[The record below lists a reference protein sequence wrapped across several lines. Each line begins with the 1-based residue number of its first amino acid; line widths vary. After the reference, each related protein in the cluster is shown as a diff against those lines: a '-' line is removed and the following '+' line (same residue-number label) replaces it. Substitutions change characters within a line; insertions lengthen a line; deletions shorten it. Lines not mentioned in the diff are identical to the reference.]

1 MKKHLF
7 IKLSLLLLLVIWN
20 SHAWGYAYLKGSW
33 DSWTNHDISGGS
45 CEITLSADTEY
56 EFGIDVDG
64 SFYSMNNTNIKTTTT
79 SYQIYTGNSNCKIT
93 TKEAGVYIF
102 KTWYDNGRFFA
113 VYYPEARLTK
123 NTYFYFDA
131 RNSDASHW
139 NSLNPIAARF
149 YFKYYDNGND
159 HSNSTVNTPLE
170 TSVLYTTVPNH
181 DYIGQVQI
189 NRMSSDKS
197 TQYSDKTNLMVAYS
211 RDNTKQNCLV
221 IPAGQAS
228 AWSPTVQWTTYCPP
242 KATSTI
248 SNNGTTT
255 YGGSG
260 TSESPLLV
268 EKGTAIKVSASS
280 TNTLDDGNRSTKYH
294 FYDNT
299 TSKSGEQAGSTY
311 QFDASSSADVT
322 YQMRVNSYN
331 QYNSTNSSDKYSDK
345 LYFKTVTCY
354 TVSYSGNSNGSGTAP
369 STTKHASGSNVTLN
383 NNSGSLAKDN
393 YSFNGWNT
401 ANDGSGTH
409 YAGGGTLSGI
419 AANTSLYAEWLQTIT
434 IDKNEG
440 GSAGSMS
447 ICFNATTLKSFTA
460 ATRDGYS
467 LAGYFTESSGG
478 TKIVTAAGTLVSNI
492 SGYTDN
498 TGKWTRTSSTKLYA
512 QWKQTYSVTYVANYP
527 GNATSTGGSVPTDDN
542 EYGAGE
548 PAGTTVTVL
557 GNSGLLAAGGYT
569 FDGWQTEAGGGTHYA
584 AGATFTISANTSL
597 YAKWEDV
604 KTTVSLAASPT
615 NSGTFT
621 VGGDAATSV
630 SAGLATNPTITAVP
644 ATGFYVNE
652 SATVW
657 STEDSN
663 ITIDDD
669 DNDETSISADGSGG
683 TATLTATFSPQF
695 VLRGSTVASDVTTAG
710 MAGWSAT
717 DNSSYSSF
725 TYADGVY
732 TIVAA
737 LTSQGTAYKLRI
749 CDVTTDT
756 YHGCASSGQYIP
768 DNTQWTLDGESGG
781 YDVHFTTTVTGNYT
795 FKIDVTGTHP
805 KVKIIF
811 PEEPTYRVT
820 IANSNISG
828 SNIWPQG
835 SVSLKPVTT
844 TSINAT
850 VPQGF
855 RFGGWTVDSDHSAYV
870 TIASA
875 SSTSTT
881 VTAVEGAAG
890 ATITATYSQ
899 AGFIYFDDSNS
910 DWGKGGNANVY
921 VYFFNSNNG
930 WYDTYNDSDKKGA
943 GLVPANAVGG
953 GAMTRIGYT
962 NIYYF
967 DYQSASITPTGYVGF
982 TKGNCYNFYQV
993 QDRSAA
999 WRTDFNSSCYPM
1011 YVASSSYTTTN
1022 RTGYHST
1029 GYWKN
1034 YNVTNSGVWL
1044 YGSWDTDNDGVTL
1057 SDTDDA
1063 IEFTAVESNSN
1074 IFKAEVTLSDNT
1086 YEFYLLRSC
1095 KSEYLKN
1102 NGTITTSVKNWE
1114 FTTGASNCH
1123 ISAPTPGKYIFTLV
1137 MNDDH
1142 IRLNVDFP
1150 LQQNDYRLLHY
1161 DGYLK
1166 TTEGANHPH
1175 PSQHV
1180 SHLTIANTTV
1190 RDTIS
1195 FFIDKDHKG
1204 SIKLQKCT
1212 NPAANSGK
1220 GTWADST
1227 YSASPV
1233 SIDISGITKTGI
1245 YNFEIVQTT
1254 DEDGARTVSINRL
1267 NNGGAGYEYDGKL
1280 YIRTNIADGGW
1291 DDYKSTKD
1299 NELVYSDYSKT
1310 YGYDYYHM
1318 HWAPTSTNVKFCIAN
1333 DYSPCITDSLTGDT
1347 WTGGSETLSN
1357 DANVRFMYNSEQN
1370 TISRAYISGSSNIT
1384 DRFLVLEGDAKM
1396 FDEDGNALSGE
1407 HQYHRVNDDGTTTWL
1422 GVNNQV
1428 VFDDNHNWIY
1438 ESTVKAKPGARVK
1451 LTAKYGSLIQYF
1463 YGGAGS
1469 SAEDSVSLL
1478 GGTGDD
1484 KYRMRVVYDFKT
1496 NRLIKAFVPTDTVTS
1511 ALAIGADL
1519 MIIREHQGNAQQ
1531 IIFKGDGSKLTEV
1544 QTVYGAMKFNKWTLN
1559 DKSKED
1565 GHANLSPS
1573 LSRYE
1578 RDLFWIS
1585 FPFEVKL
1592 SDVFGFGEYGKH
1604 WIIEYYDGK
1613 GRAEHGF
1620 WADSDPNWK
1629 FVMPAQRGS
1638 FTMNAYEGYILALD
1652 LEELTTS
1659 STIWDNNVEDVY
1671 IYFPSNGNVGNIS
1684 ATSKTVTFTD
1694 QNAYK
1699 CIINRPT
1706 PDGNRTIKDSY
1717 WHCIG
1722 VPSFADDTHKT
1733 NTNWT
1738 IDAGEDGDAVDSGDY
1753 PSIDDWTD
1761 FSTETWSTN
1770 DLPYLYEWQ
1779 ASDNTLIPV
1788 TTGSYKF
1795 KTMYSY
1801 LVQYNVD
1808 TMKWMQVNV
1817 TPPPSVAA
1825 RLAETPD
1832 REYKLVLQ
1840 GEERTEDQTFVR
1852 LTDETAVSNRF
1863 EFNYDLSKEYNAGR
1877 GNIWTVTADTV
1888 EVAGNSMPKPV
1899 QTTVVPVGVKVVANG
1914 EYTLS
1919 MPEGTNGEN
1928 VVLIDNAYGTRTNLG
1943 LMPYTV
1949 TLTAGTYEGRF
1960 ALEFGPIQD
1969 APTGIDE
1976 MSTVNSQLST
1986 EEVRKVFVGGR
1997 LYIIRD
2003 GKVYD
2008 VAGQRVE

>member
-1 MKKHLF
+1 MKKLF
-7 IKLSLLLLLVIWN
+7 NFRLLVLIGVLIMSFNNVWGAGTFVLAPNSDWKSNNAWFAAAFITEDEGTTTWSTMSQIASTGYYYVDIPDGYHTVIFVRMDKDKSIGDKWNAKWNQTSDLTISGNENKVYTISGWDNAGSWGNSLYTKDKYLYYKAPDAWTASNASMLFNFLVEDTYISNAKATRIGSTNYYYVQVPNKYTSKIQIYRYNPDCSEDWGGETQKSLAPTGYNNCINNNNSNVAKNQAVSWGEYAPPLSGLSFNDNSTVTYGGDGGSSTPYLVENSGTIKLI
-20 SHAWGYAYLKGSW
+20 A
-33 DSWTNHDISGGS
+33 SG
-45 CEITLSADTEY
+45 
-56 EFGIDVDG
+56 
-64 SFYSMNNTNIKTTTT
+64 
-79 SYQIYTGNSNCKIT
+79 
-93 TKEAGVYIF
+93 TKAV
-102 KTWYDNGRFFA
+102 TDPDAA
-113 VYYPEARLTK
+113 VYYK
-123 NTYFYFDA
+123 F
-131 RNSDASHW
+131 
-139 NSLNPIAARF
+139 
-149 YFKYYDNGND
+149 
-159 HSNSTVNTPLE
+159 
-170 TSVLYTTVPNH
+170 
-181 DYIGQVQI
+181 Q
-189 NRMSSDKS
+189 
-197 TQYSDKTNLMVAYS
+197 
-211 RDNTKQNCLV
+211 
-221 IPAGQAS
+221 
-228 AWSPTVQWTTYCPP
+228 
-242 KATSTI
+242 
-248 SNNGTTT
+248 
-255 YGGSG
+255 
-260 TSESPLLV
+260 
-268 EKGTAIKVSASS
+268 
-280 TNTLDDGNRSTKYH
+280 
-294 FYDNT
+294 DNT
-299 TSKSGEQAGSTY
+299 TSKQNTTTATL
-311 QFDASSSADVT
+311 DLAVSSSPNIT
-322 YQMRVNSYN
+322 YQMNVVAYTQVGTTPGAETS
-331 QYNSTNSSDKYSDK
+331 SSDIY
-345 LYFKTVTCY
+345 YKTVTCY
-354 TVSYSGNSNGSGTAP
+354 SVSYSGNSNGGGSAP
-369 STTKHASGSNVTLN
+369 STTKHASGSDVTLN
-383 NNSGSLAKDN
+383 NNSGSLSKDN

-419 AANTSLYAEWLQTIT
+419 AANTSLYAEWLQSIT
-434 IDKNEG
+434 IDKNG
-440 GSAGSMS
+440 GDDAGSMS
-447 ICFNATTLKSFTA
+447 ICFNATTLKSFVA
-460 ATRDGYS
+460 AEKTDYS
-467 LAGYFTESSGG
+467 LAGYFTASSGG
-478 TKIVTAAGTLVSNI
+478 TKVITAAGTLVSNV

-498 TGKWTRTSSTKLYA
+498 TGKWTRTSSTTLYA

-527 GNATSTGGSVPTDDN
+527 ANATSTGGSVPTDDN
-542 EYGAGE
+542 EYNSGAS
-548 PAGTTVTVL
+548 VTVL
-557 GNSGLLAAGGYT
+557 GNSGTLTAGGYT
-569 FDGWQTEAGGGTHYA
+569 FDGWQTESGGGTHYA
-584 AGATFTISANTSL
+584 ADETFSISTNTSL
-597 YAKWEDV
+597 YAKWVDV
-604 KTTVSLAASPT
+604 KTTVSLVSSPT
-615 NSGTFT
+615 NAGTFEI
-621 VGGDAATSV
+621 GGDEVTSV
-630 SAGLATNPTITAVP
+630 DAGLATNPTITAVP

-652 SATVW
+652 SATIW

-669 DNDETSISADGSGG
+669 DDDETSISADGSGG
-683 TATLTATFSPQF
+683 TATLTAVFSPKF
-695 VLRGSTVASDVTTAG
+695 VLRGSTVASDETTAG

-737 LTSQGTAYKLRI
+737 LTSQGTAYKFRI
-749 CDVTTDT
+749 RDVTTNT
-756 YHGCASSGQYIP
+756 YHGCASDDQYIP
-768 DNTQWTLDGESGG
+768 DNTQWTLDGESEG

-795 FKIDVTGTHP
+795 FKIDVTGDHP

-828 SNIWPQG
+828 SSIWPQG

-870 TIASA
+870 TIANA

-881 VTAVEGAAG
+881 VTAVAGAAG

-910 DWGKGGNANVY
+910 DWGKGGDANVY

-1011 YVASSSYTTTN
+1011 YVASKSYTTTN

-1029 GYWKN
+1029 GYWKK
-1034 YNVTNSGVWL
+1034 YNTTNSNVYL
-1044 YGSWDTDNDGVTL
+1044 HGSWEASAY
-1057 SDTDDA
+1057 SDA
-1063 IEFTAVESNSN
+1063 GALEFTSTESNSN
-1074 IFKAEVTLSDNT
+1074 IFKAEVTLSNND
-1086 YEFYLLRSC
+1086 YWFYIKRWC
-1095 KSEYLKN
+1095 INEDLKN
-1102 NGTITTSVKNWE
+1102 TGTITTSVKNWE
-1114 FTTGASNCH
+1114 FTKGAASYCK
-1123 ISAPTPGKYIFTLV
+1123 ITAPTPGKYIFTLV

-1212 NPAANSGK
+1212 DPAGDGAK

-1254 DEDGARTVSINRL
+1254 DEAGARTVSINRL

-1291 DDYKSTKD
+1291 DDYKLTKD

-1318 HWAPTSTNVKFCIAN
+1318 HWAPSSTNVKFCIAN

-1370 TISRAYISGSSNIT
+1370 TISRAYISGSSNIR
-1384 DRFLVLEGDAKM
+1384 DRFLVLEGDDKM
-1396 FDEDGNALSGE
+1396 FDEDGNPLSGE
-1407 HQYHRVNDDGTTTWL
+1407 HQYHRVNGDGTTTWL
-1422 GVNNQV
+1422 GVDNQV
-1428 VFDDNHNWIY
+1428 VFDDNQNWIY
-1438 ESTVKAKPGARVK
+1438 ESTVKAKPGAMVK

-1463 YGGAGS
+1463 YGNDGS
-1469 SAEDSVSLL
+1469 EPEDFVSLL
-1478 GGTGDD
+1478 GGTSED

-1496 NRLIKAFVPTDTVTS
+1496 NRLIKAFVPS
-1511 ALAIGADL
+1511 EEAISSSLAIGADL
-1519 MIIREHQGNAQQ
+1519 MIIREHQGDAQQ
-1531 IIFKGDGSKLTEV
+1531 IIFSGDGSKLSEV

-1559 DKSKED
+1559 NKSKSD
-1565 GHANLSPS
+1565 DHSDLSPT
-1573 LSRYE
+1573 LSRYA

-1620 WADSDPNWK
+1620 WADSEPNWK
-1629 FVMPAQRGS
+1629 FVMPAQRSS
-1638 FTMNAYEGYILALD
+1638 FIMKANEGYILALD
-1652 LEELTTS
+1652 LDELTTS
-1659 STIWDNNVEDVY
+1659 SSIWDNDVEDVY
-1671 IYFPSNGNVGNIS
+1671 LYFPSNGNVGNIAP
-1684 ATSKTVTFTD
+1684 ATDKEVT
-1694 QNAYK
+1694 
-1699 CIINRPT
+1699 INQTGYQCTIGPRFAGG
-1706 PDGNRTIKDSY
+1706 DDRRIKDSY

-1722 VPSFADDTHKT
+1722 VPSYANIIRRGIENSDP
-1733 NTNWT
+1733 
-1738 IDAGEDGDAVDSGDY
+1738 AEDELD
-1753 PSIDDWTD
+1753 
-1761 FSTETWSTN
+1761 TETWSPDGLIYVYRWEPSN
-1770 DLPYLYEWQ
+1770 
-1779 ASDNTLIPV
+1779 NTLRV
-1788 TTGSYKF
+1788 HSKTDTTF
-1795 KTMYSY
+1795 KAMHSY
-1801 LVQYNVD
+1801 LVQYSSN
-1808 TMKWMQVNV
+1808 TLTWAYVNQAE
-1817 TPPPSVAA
+1817 PAPIAA

-1863 EFNYDLSKEYNAGR
+1863 EFNYDLCKEYNAGR

-1888 EVAGNSMPKPV
+1888 EVAGNSMPKPL
-1899 QTTVVPVGVKVVANG
+1899 QTTLVPVGVKVVANG
-1914 EYTLS
+1914 EYTLA
-1919 MPEGTNGEN
+1919 MPEGTNGED
-1928 VVLIDNAYGTRTNLG
+1928 VYLIDNAYGTRTNLG

-1949 TLTAGTYEGRF
+1949 TLTAGTYDSRF

-1969 APTGIDE
+1969 APTGIE
-1976 MSTVNSQLST
+1976 QMSTVNYQLST

-2008 VAGQRVE
+2008 AAGQRVE